1 MLTVTRTAAEV
12 LDSIVAST
20 PEPDSVGVRISRI
33 AGSDGEPALK
43 LAAVES
49 PDPEDEIMDR
59 GAEHASLFIEPA
71 ASAML
76 DGKVLDA
83 RVEGQ
88 QVAFMLA
95 DAEG

>member
-1 MLTVTRTAAEV
+1 VLTVTRAAAEV

-20 PEPDSVGVRISRI
+20 PEPDSAGVRISRT

-43 LAAVES
+43 LAPVES
-49 PDPEDEIMDR
+49 PDPNDEIMDG

-71 ASAML
+71 ASEML

-83 RVEGQ
+83 HVEGQ
-88 QVAFMLA
+88 QVGFVLA
-95 DAEG
+95 DRQD